1 MILVIEE
8 NYMTRS
14 EIVTAEM
21 IAGLPEPVRRYMN
34 WSGVVGRPW
43 IRTAYVKQ
51 SGLFRLGLDKPWMP
65 LKAEQIFTVDPP
77 GLRWNARFKL
87 YGLPLMSARD
97 TYQNGQGRMFG
108 KLAGLVTLFDDRS
121 EKLSFGTQMRYL
133 SEIIWLPTAYLSD
146 KISWSPVDDNA
157 ADLSFT
163 DQGRTVGGRMFFDDL
178 GRPTRFETM
187 RYREV
192 KGDYVWLPWIT
203 VNEAYGVHEGLNLP
217 VRSLVSWQLPEGLLT
232 YGDIHIDEAKY
243 NRPGDAI

>member
-1 MILVIEE
+1 
-8 NYMTRS
+8 MTQHD
-14 EIVTAEM
+14 IVTAAM
-21 IAGLPEPVRRYMN
+21 LDHLPEPVQRYMA
-34 WSGVVGRPW
+34 WTGVVGRPW

-65 LKAEQIFTVDPP
+65 LKAHQIFTVDPP

-97 TYQNGQGRMFG
+97 TYQNGQGHMFG

-121 EKLSFGTQMRYL
+121 EKLSFGAQMRYL
-133 SEIIWLPTAYLSD
+133 SEIGWLPTAYLSD
-146 KISWSPVDDNA
+146 SIHWSPVDDTA
-157 ADLSFT
+157 ADVSFT

-192 KGDYVWLPWIT
+192 KGDYVYLPWIT

-217 VRSLVSWQLPEGLLT
+217 TRGLVSWQLPEGLLT
-232 YGDIHIDEAKY
+232 YGDIRLDEVKY